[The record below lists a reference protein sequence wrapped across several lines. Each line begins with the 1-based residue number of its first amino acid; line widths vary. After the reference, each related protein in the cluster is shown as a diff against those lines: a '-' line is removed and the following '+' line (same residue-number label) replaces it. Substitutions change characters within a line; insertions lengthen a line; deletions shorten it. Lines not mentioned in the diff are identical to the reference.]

1 MFAQRNMSES
11 ARTKASEHLVGGD
24 ARLVEALSLQNK
36 LLRLAQ
42 ILLRFKVDVS
52 SAHLEAHKLQ
62 AVMSFSLLIDHF
74 LAENALHC
82 AQFISELLLLGTVR
96 ASQSDHL
103 VLNCEVEGLKFALLG
118 AQEACQAHLFFCLM
132 ALSKRFD
139 L

>member
-1 MFAQRNMSES
+1 MFAQRNLSKS
-11 ARTKASEHLVGGD
+11 ARAEASEHFVGGD

-42 ILLRFKVDVS
+42 VLLRLEIDV

-62 AVMSFSLLIDHF
+62 AVMHFTLLIDQF
-74 LAENALHC
+74 LANDALHC
-82 AQFISELLLLGTVR
+82 AKFISELVLLGAVR

-103 VLNCEVEGLKFALLG
+103 VVNCEVERLEVALLG
-118 AQEACQAHLFFCLM
+118 AQEACQAHLCFCLV
-132 ALSKRFD
+132 ALSNRFD

>member
-42 ILLRFKVDVS
+42 ILLRFEVDV
-52 SAHLEAHKLQ
+52 SAHLEAHKPQ
-62 AVMSFSLLIDHF
+62 AVISFSLLIDQS
-74 LAENALHC
+74 LAENALQC

-103 VLNCEVEGLKFALLG
+103 FLNCEVEGLKVALLG
-118 AQEACQAHLFFCLM
+118 AQEACQAHLFFCLK